1 MATSITNTTNST
13 ASVTAPSPNPSLLQ
27 MKTQLTV
34 ALLDIANATTNTE
47 LKELI
52 KDAKITDPTPRGFPA
67 GVGWADAF
75 RMVARRVE
83 DNSPA
88 TPGNL
93 VLSEEL
99 LNRNLLSGI
108 KLKSLG
114 VNNLARFPRGT
125 SVSGAIDALYK
136 DPRNGILVSEL
147 AKSGIY
153 DLSAFPNGT
162 SAFAAFKMIEDPEKP
177 GEISTTVYRNFQAAT
192 GALKAL
198 GITTLV
204 NFPRGTTVIEAR
216 NALEPKAET
225 MMTMLGIPKARY
237 GDYFTDANIDPLSAL
252 SVLVQLPN
260 SIAKL
265 KPLDRTRLAAL
276 PASVAAAP
284 ELERARELA
293 RQATAAKNLVAMGF
307 NSVAPFASME
317 RFAGKTVTPMD
328 AFTTAKLKPAPLDLP
343 KPTAAST
350 ERLFQA
356 TPAAVKRSYG
366 QPNPVTNS
374 VFATPSSQ
382 RVKPNPPASTVTVVT
397 AAQVIAFNQQFWSSR
412 NN

>member
-13 ASVTAPSPNPSLLQ
+13 ASLTAPSPSPTLLQ
-27 MKTQLTV
+27 MKTQMTV
-34 ALLDIANATTNTE
+34 ALLDIANATTNSE

-52 KDAKITDPTPRGFPA
+52 KDAKITDPTPKGFPA

-75 RMVARRVE
+75 RMVSRRVE
-83 DNSPA
+83 DNNPA

-93 VLSEEL
+93 VLSEDL
-99 LNRNLLSGI
+99 LNTNLLAGI

-114 VNNLARFPRGT
+114 VNNLSRFPRGT
-125 SVSGAIDALYK
+125 SVSGAIDSLYK
-136 DPRNGILVSEL
+136 DTRNGVLVSEL

-153 DLSAFPNGT
+153 DLTAFPTGT

-177 GEISTTVYRNFQAAT
+177 GEISTAVYRNYQAAT

-204 NFPRGTTVIEAR
+204 NFPRGTTVLEAR
-216 NALEPKAET
+216 NTLEPKADT
-225 MMTMLGIPKARY
+225 IMNILGIPKARY
-237 GDYFTDANIDPLSAL
+237 GDYFSEPNIDPLSAL

-265 KPLDRTRLAAL
+265 KPLDSARLAAL
-276 PASVAAAP
+276 PSSVAAAP

-293 RQATAAKNLVAMGF
+293 RQATAAKNLVAMGY
-307 NSVAPFASME
+307 NSVAPFGSME
-317 RFAGKTVTPMD
+317 RFAGRTITPLD
-328 AFTTAKLKPAPLDLP
+328 AFTTARLKPSPIDLP
-343 KPTAAST
+343 KPTTAST

-356 TPAAVKRSYG
+356 TPAAGKRSFG
-366 QPNPVTNS
+366 QPNPVTNT
-374 VFATPSSQ
+374 VLTPPANL
-382 RVKPNPPASTVTVVT
+382 RVKPNPPASNVTTVT
-397 AAQVIAFNQQFWSSR
+397 AAQVIAFNQKFWGAR
-412 NN
+412 TG

>member
-99 LNRNLLSGI
+99 LNKNLLAGI

-114 VNNLARFPRGT
+114 VNNLARFPLGT

-317 RFAGKTVTPMD
+317 RFAGKTVTPTD